1 MIPKEPIIEL
11 SATEVAA
18 EADENTTGNKL
29 IGQKLPGDWVIT
41 RQLPRPGEAG
51 AEEQT
56 GGCFSIGYIAS
67 KLNKDGK
74 TSTDAFL
81 KIIDIERALEPRP
94 GTTLIQRLKDV
105 TDSHSFECAILDICR
120 KANMDRVV
128 KILAQGELPPLD
140 GMRAEI
146 PYILFEMADGDVR
159 KIVAKSDKLDDA
171 WRLRVL
177 HDVAVGLQQLHSE
190 DIAHQDLKPSNV
202 LIFDQTKKG
211 AKIGDLGRASR
222 RDMDAGHDSFTIA
235 GARNYAPPEQV
246 YGIRPA
252 RWEDRRQGCDLY
264 HLGSLTMFIF
274 TGITPTI
281 HYLQTVSED
290 ILPRGWGGKGICD
303 YPSALPVLTA
313 AFTQQVEKI
322 KADLPEWARDEL
334 VLILLNACNPDYQK
348 RGDPNARSRTGSP
361 LGMDVFV
368 SRFDRLA
375 KRAVVEL
382 RK

>member
-1 MIPKEPIIEL
+1 MNLTEPTSGDSAESIATQTAANTIE
-11 SATEVAA
+11 S
-18 EADENTTGNKL
+18 KL

-41 RQLPRPGEAG
+41 RQLPRPGESG
-51 AEEQT
+51 AEDQT

-74 TSTDAFL
+74 TSTEAFL
-81 KIIDIERALEPRP
+81 KVIDIERALEPRP
-94 GTTLIQRLKDV
+94 GTLLIQRLKDV
-105 TDSHSFECAILDICR
+105 AESHSFECAILDICR

-128 KILAQGELPPLD
+128 KILAQGELLLE
-140 GMRAEI
+140 GARAEI

-222 RDMDAGHDSFTIA
+222 RDMDAGHDGFTIA

-246 YGIRPA
+246 YGIRPT

-264 HLGSLTMFIF
+264 HLGSLAMFVF

-281 HYLQTVSED
+281 HYLQCVSED

-303 YPSALPVLTA
+303 YPSALPVLTS
-313 AFTQQVEKI
+313 AFTEHVEKI
-322 KADLPEWARDEL
+322 KADFPEWARDEL
-334 VLILLNACNPDYQK
+334 VMILLNACNPDYQK
-348 RGDPNARSRTGSP
+348 RGDPNARNRTGSP